1 MLSIVTNYKMLLS
14 SMSELIDVSGYKN
27 EYLAKKLNIRPA
39 NFSAKKQRASWTPD
53 EIEKILV
60 YAMNEDVE
68 DYLLLKEM
76 EAREGEETMTMEE
89 FEKAMGWK

>member
-14 SMSELIDVSGYKN
+14 SISELIDVSGYKN
-27 EYLAKKLNIRPA
+27 EYLAKKLEMRPA

-53 EIEKILV
+53 EVEKILT

-76 EAREGEETMTMEE
+76 ESREGEETMTYAELKKE
-89 FEKAMGWK
+89 MGWK